1 MEKSIEYLFIIFVL
15 FDLKLELFL
24 RAFSEQ
30 NKESKRKKEY
40 ETNKNILKHEE
51 NIYIM
56 LFY

>member
-51 NIYIM
+51 NISIM